1 MSDKRLGK
9 GIKALIRSEDDQK
22 DFSSKTR
29 SIEKI
34 PLKDIFP
41 NPSQPRRNFNED
53 ALLELS
59 QSIKEKGV
67 ITPITVRK
75 VDSGYEIIAGERR
88 WRAAK
93 YSRKRSIPAY
103 VLSPKSD
110 AEILEMALIE
120 NIQREDLN
128 PLEESEAY
136 SVLSSKFNMSH
147 SAIASAVGKKRTTI
161 SNSLRLLKLPIDI
174 KKSLRNNQISA
185 GHARAILQSKSISEM
200 IKLWEKILKQD
211 LSVRSAEALVKNSKE
226 KKKNNKKI
234 KIQAKSHDII
244 SIENKLIEVLGTK
257 VKIKAVKNGGNIEIS
272 YFSGEDFERIVD
284 LLSSIS

>member
-22 DFSSKTR
+22 VFSSKTR
-29 SIEKI
+29 NIEKI

-93 YSRKRSIPAY
+93 HSRKRSIPAY
-103 VLSPKSD
+103 IISPKSD

-128 PLEESEAY
+128 PIEEAEGYA
-136 SVLSSKFNMSH
+136 VLNSKYNLSH
-147 SAIASAVGKKRTTI
+147 HDIAKTIGKKRTTI
-161 SNSLRLLKLPIDI
+161 SNALRLLNLPPEIR
-174 KKSLRNNQISA
+174 KSIRTRQITA
-185 GHARAILQSKSISEM
+185 GHGRAILQKKSISAM
-200 IKLWEKILKQD
+200 RTIWKKIINES
-211 LSVRSAEALVKNSKE
+211 LSVRATESLVKPKT
-226 KKKNNKKI
+226 KNKKI
-234 KIQAKSHDII
+234 KKII
-244 SIENKLIEVLGTK
+244 IPKGPVRAIENQLIEIFGTK
-257 VKIKAVKNGGNIEIS
+257 VKLKPAQIGGSIEIV
-272 YFSGEDFERIVD
+272 YFSDDDLERIID
-284 LLSSIS
+284 LLQSL

>member
-93 YSRKRSIPAY
+93 HSRKRSIPAY
-103 VLSPKSD
+103 VMNPKSD

-147 SAIASAVGKKRTTI
+147 SAIASAVGKKRTTV

-284 LLSSIS
+284 LLNSIS

>member
-93 YSRKRSIPAY
+93 HSRKRSIPAY
-103 VLSPKSD
+103 VMNPKSD

-200 IKLWEKILKQD
+200 TKLWEKILKQD
-211 LSVRSAEALVKNSKE
+211 LSVRSAEALVKNLKE
-226 KKKNNKKI
+226 SKKNNKKI
-234 KIQAKSHDII
+234 RIQAKSHDII

-257 VKIKAVKNGGNIEIS
+257 VKIKNVKNGGNIEIS

-284 LLSSIS
+284 LLNSIS

>member
-88 WRAAK
+88 WGAAK
-93 YSRKRSIPAY
+93 HSRKRSIPAY
-103 VLSPKSD
+103 VMNPKSD

>member
-93 YSRKRSIPAY
+93 HSRKRSIPAY
-103 VLSPKSD
+103 VMNPKSD

-226 KKKNNKKI
+226 SKKNNKKI

>member
-9 GIKALIRSEDDQK
+9 VIKALIRSEDDQK

-93 YSRKRSIPAY
+93 HSRKRSIPAY
-103 VLSPKSD
+103 VMNPKSD

-136 SVLSSKFNMSH
+136 SVLSSKFNMAH

-174 KKSLRNNQISA
+174 KR
-185 GHARAILQSKSISEM
+185 
-200 IKLWEKILKQD
+200 
-211 LSVRSAEALVKNSKE
+211 V
-226 KKKNNKKI
+226 
-234 KIQAKSHDII
+234 
-244 SIENKLIEVLGTK
+244 
-257 VKIKAVKNGGNIEIS
+257 
-272 YFSGEDFERIVD
+272 
-284 LLSSIS
+284 

>member
-93 YSRKRSIPAY
+93 HSRKRSIPAY
-103 VLSPKSD
+103 VMNPKSD

-147 SAIASAVGKKRTTI
+147 SAIASAVGKKRTTV

>member
-174 KKSLRNNQISA
+174 KTSLRNNQISA
-185 GHARAILQSKSISEM
+185 GHARAILQSKSVSEM
-200 IKLWEKILKQD
+200 TKLWKKILKQD